1 MKVYHGGLVEIEKI
15 DLSQSRLNRD
25 FGAGFYV
32 TNIQEQAEFWA
43 RRKGQRHGTKGY
55 VTEFT
60 FYENAYKHY
69 ELKVLRFDGYTEDW
83 LDFVVM
89 NRNPEV
95 AEPAHEYD
103 IVEGPVADDDITQRI
118 DAYLEG
124 AVTKE
129 KFLDELKF
137 ARPTHQICF
146 CTTRSLQ
153 MLEHAKKK
161 KRTNNIDDPIT
172 QSLVADFNMPIN
184 QAIDVYFESKTY
196 KQLIDEKTDL
206 CNKSVEEIYKLLLTE
221 LNPCSA

>member
-32 TNIQEQAEFWA
+32 TNIQEQAELWA
-43 RRKGQRHGTKGY
+43 KRKGLRHGTNGY

-60 FYENAYKHY
+60 FFENAYNHY
-69 ELKVLRFDGYTEDW
+69 EMEVLRFDGYTEDW

-95 AEPAHEYD
+95 SEPAHEYD
-103 IVEGPVADDDITQRI
+103 IVEGPVADDDIAQRI

-124 AVTKE
+124 AITKE
-129 KFLDELKF
+129 KFLDDLKF
-137 ARPTHQICF
+137 TRPTHQICF

-153 MLEHAKKK
+153 MLEQVKKK
-161 KRTNNIDDPIT
+161 KYVGNIDDAIT
-172 QSLVADFNMPIN
+172 QSLVADYGITVDK
-184 QAIDVYFESKTY
+184 AIDVYFESKTY
-196 KQLIDEKTDL
+196 RLLIDESTGL
-206 CNKSVEEIYKLLLTE
+206 CNKPWKDIYELLKKE
-221 LNPCSA
+221 LNKKQ

>member
-1 MKVYHGGLVEIEKI
+1 MKVYHGGLVEINKI

-32 TNIQEQAEFWA
+32 TNIQEQAKFWA
-43 RRKGQRHGTKGY
+43 KRKGRWHGTGGY

-60 FYENAYKHY
+60 FYENAYEHY

-83 LDFVVM
+83 LDFVVL

-103 IVEGPVADDDITQRI
+103 IVEGPVANDDIAQRI

-124 AVTKE
+124 VVTKE
-129 KFLDELKF
+129 KFLDELQF
-137 ARPTHQICF
+137 TRPTHQICF

-153 MLEHAKKK
+153 MIEHVTKKK
-161 KRTNNIDDPIT
+161 YTGNIDDTIT
-172 QSLVADFNMPIN
+172 QSLVTDFNITVN
-184 QAIDVYFESKTY
+184 QAIDMYFESKTY
-196 KQLIDEKTDL
+196 KQLIDGKTEL
-206 CNKSVEEIYKLLLTE
+206 CSKSLEDIYKFLLEE
-221 LNPCSA
+221 LNLKK